1 MYLNYRHILWVFVLL
16 LIPIAV
22 FSQASR
28 YHYIPPIPA
37 SEEMAGLGGSAAD
50 DMSAQYFY
58 ITTASTESVTYS
70 IYPLP
75 ISAATRSTGVIS
87 KLSPADIRV
96 DNINR
101 YLADNAGYGQLFI
114 EAEESGTP
122 MSNKGFYI
130 EADAPIYV
138 NLRYRANAQGSGLV
152 SKGEAALGKS
162 FRNGGFTNGRP
173 VSNYYLNFASVM
185 AVEAGTTTVTFS
197 DIFSMIPAASG
208 YPDIEN
214 IIETYDAGNI
224 NDIVVELDQFE
235 TFVVAMK
242 AAKFDVVEDPPTGD
256 LADQGYPYPIANRDA
271 LVGMSIES
279 SKNIAVISGGANGS
293 MTDTQNGRDHGID
306 QIVGLDKAGT
316 EFIFIKGN
324 PTGGTD
330 DYDNAI
336 IVAHEDNTEVF
347 LNGETT
353 ATVTLAAGEYHSIEG
368 DEYSGNG
375 NIYVRTSNKA
385 YAYQAISNGNSAN
398 TDLWFVPPLS
408 CTSNETIET
417 IPNIKD
423 AAGLTWNTFLTI
435 VAPATASVTIS
446 DENTPTPTWTGNFT
460 DNNVTINNITG
471 AATGTVKSFGRTV
484 IGLSL
489 IHI

>member
-37 SEEMAGLGGSAAD
+37 SEEIAGLGGSAAD

-138 NLRYRANAQGSGLV
+138 NLRYRANNQGSGLV

-242 AAKFDVVEDPPTGD
+242 ACLLYTSPSP
-256 LADQGYPYPIANRDA
+256 RDR
-271 LVGMSIES
+271 G
-279 SKNIAVISGGANGS
+279 
-293 MTDTQNGRDHGID
+293 
-306 QIVGLDKAGT
+306 
-316 EFIFIKGN
+316 
-324 PTGGTD
+324 
-330 DYDNAI
+330 
-336 IVAHEDNTEVF
+336 
-347 LNGETT
+347 
-353 ATVTLAAGEYHSIEG
+353 
-368 DEYSGNG
+368 
-375 NIYVRTSNKA
+375 
-385 YAYQAISNGNSAN
+385 
-398 TDLWFVPPLS
+398 
-408 CTSNETIET
+408 
-417 IPNIKD
+417 
-423 AAGLTWNTFLTI
+423 
-435 VAPATASVTIS
+435 
-446 DENTPTPTWTGNFT
+446 
-460 DNNVTINNITG
+460 
-471 AATGTVKSFGRTV
+471 
-484 IGLSL
+484 
-489 IHI
+489 